1 VDRRLFAVPPVLA
14 LLVLTLVGTGAGANG
29 ERESLVRLG
38 AAAAPAD
45 ELRELGSLRR
55 DLQRRAALGGV
66 AGGLVAL
73 AALDRLGPAR
83 VSQVADELQVD
94 LSVAS
99 RQVAALHTAGYV
111 RRVPDPQDG
120 RSQKVKLTALES
132 ALCAR
137 PRSAAWKYSTGP
149 PAAGRMRRSTA
160 SWPVSAAYATTIC
173 SAARGGMMHIRWH
186 LAPWGFRD
194 LS

>member
-1 VDRRLFAVPPVLA
+1 MATTSSHTTHGRA
-14 LLVLTLVGTGAGANG
+14 LL
-29 ERESLVRLG
+29 
-38 AAAAPAD
+38 D
-45 ELRELGSLRR
+45 ELRELGALRR

-111 RRVPDPQDG
+111 TRVPDPQDG
-120 RSQKVKLTALES
+120 RSQKVKLTAPGKRALRKAQERSVEVLDRATRGWTDAEVDSLVSSLRRLRHDYLLGSLEE
-132 ALCAR
+132 
-137 PRSAAWKYSTGP
+137 G
-149 PAAGRMRRSTA
+149 
-160 SWPVSAAYATTIC
+160 
-173 SAARGGMMHIRWH
+173 
-186 LAPWGFRD
+186 
-194 LS
+194 

>member
-1 VDRRLFAVPPVLA
+1 MATTSPDTTHGRA
-14 LLVLTLVGTGAGANG
+14 LL
-29 ERESLVRLG
+29 
-38 AAAAPAD
+38 D
-45 ELRELGSLRR
+45 ELRELGGLRR

-111 RRVPDPQDG
+111 KRVPDPKDG
-120 RSQKVKLTALES
+120 RSQKVQLTS
-132 ALCAR
+132 
-137 PRSAAWKYSTGP
+137 
-149 PAAGRMRRSTA
+149 AGRRALRKAQERSVEVLDRATRGWTDAEVDSLVSGLRRLRHDYLLGSLEE
-160 SWPVSAAYATTIC
+160 
-173 SAARGGMMHIRWH
+173 G
-186 LAPWGFRD
+186 
-194 LS
+194 

>member
-1 VDRRLFAVPPVLA
+1 MATASSHTTHGRA
-14 LLVLTLVGTGAGANG
+14 LL
-29 ERESLVRLG
+29 
-38 AAAAPAD
+38 D
-45 ELRELGSLRR
+45 ELRELGGLRR

-111 RRVPDPQDG
+111 KRVPDPKDG
-120 RSQKVKLTALES
+120 RSQKVQLTAVGRRALRKAQERSVEVLDRATRGWTDAEVDSLVSGLRRLRHDYLLGSLEE
-132 ALCAR
+132 
-137 PRSAAWKYSTGP
+137 G
-149 PAAGRMRRSTA
+149 
-160 SWPVSAAYATTIC
+160 
-173 SAARGGMMHIRWH
+173 
-186 LAPWGFRD
+186 
-194 LS
+194 

>member
-1 VDRRLFAVPPVLA
+1 MATVSSDTTNGRA
-14 LLVLTLVGTGAGANG
+14 LLV
-29 ERESLVRLG
+29 
-38 AAAAPAD
+38 

-111 RRVPDPQDG
+111 KRIPDPKDG
-120 RSQKVKLTALES
+120 RSQKVQLT
-132 ALCAR
+132 
-137 PRSAAWKYSTGP
+137 
-149 PAAGRMRRSTA
+149 AAGRRALRKAQERSVEVLDRATRGWTDAEVDSLVSGLRRLRHDYLLGSLEE
-160 SWPVSAAYATTIC
+160 
-173 SAARGGMMHIRWH
+173 G
-186 LAPWGFRD
+186 
-194 LS
+194 

>member
-1 VDRRLFAVPPVLA
+1 MATTSSHTTHGRA
-14 LLVLTLVGTGAGANG
+14 LL
-29 ERESLVRLG
+29 
-38 AAAAPAD
+38 D
-45 ELRELGSLRR
+45 ELRELGALRR

-111 RRVPDPQDG
+111 TRVPDPQDG
-120 RSQKVKLTALES
+120 RSQKVKLTAAGKRALRKAQERSVEVLDRATSGWTDAEVDSLVSSLRRLRHDYLLGSLEE
-132 ALCAR
+132 
-137 PRSAAWKYSTGP
+137 G
-149 PAAGRMRRSTA
+149 
-160 SWPVSAAYATTIC
+160 
-173 SAARGGMMHIRWH
+173 
-186 LAPWGFRD
+186 
-194 LS
+194 